1 MLEMTFQI
9 IFLGSPL
16 LLAAIAQG
24 LCIKYDWLSRLR
36 RPIDFGK
43 SYKGKRI
50 FGDHKTWRGVTI
62 NVFFCSLGAEK
73 HIDCHSPINVFFCS
87 LGAIIQAWLQS
98 KGDLPQWLFLLDYKS
113 QALTIGIL
121 IGFGM
126 TVGELPNSFLKR
138 RFGIPPGKSRAGPL
152 GVAFFISDQVD
163 LTIGIWVF
171 LFFLIR
177 PSLWLVLWSL
187 LLTLALHLAVS
198 SVGYLLGMRKTL
210 V

>member
-1 MLEMTFQI
+1 MLEITSQI
-9 IFLGSPL
+9 LFLGSPL
-16 LLAAIAQG
+16 LLAGIAQG

-36 RPIDFGK
+36 RPLDLGRA
-43 SYKGKRI
+43 YKGKRI
-50 FGDHKTWRGVTI
+50 FGDHKTWRGLTI
-62 NVFFCSLGAEK
+62 NVL
-73 HIDCHSPINVFFCS
+73 FCS
-87 LGAIIQAWLQS
+87 LGAIIQAWLQG
-98 KGDLPQWLFLLDYKS
+98 KGVLPQWLFLLDYKS
-113 QALTIGIL
+113 HALTVGVL
-121 IGFGM
+121 IGLGM

-138 RFGIPPGKSRAGPL
+138 RFDIPPGKSREGPL
-152 GVAFFISDQVD
+152 GIAFFIYDQVD

-198 SVGYLLGMRKTL
+198 SVGYFLGMRKTL

>member
-1 MLEMTFQI
+1 MLEMTSQI
-9 IFLGSPL
+9 LFLGSPL

-36 RPIDFGK
+36 RPLDLGRV
-43 SYKGKRI
+43 YKGKRI
-50 FGDHKTWRGVTI
+50 FGDHKTWRGLAI
-62 NVFFCSLGAEK
+62 NVL
-73 HIDCHSPINVFFCS
+73 FCS
-87 LGAIIQAWLQS
+87 LGAIIQAWLQG
-98 KGDLPQWLFLLDYKS
+98 KGVLPQWLFLLDYES
-113 QALTIGIL
+113 HALTVGVL
-121 IGFGM
+121 IGLGM

-138 RFGIPPGKSRAGPL
+138 RFEIPPGKSREGPL
-152 GVAFFISDQVD
+152 GIAFFIYDQVD

>member
-9 IFLGSPL
+9 LFLGSPL

-43 SYKGKRI
+43 SYKGERI
-50 FGDHKTWRGVTI
+50 FGDHKTWRGLII
-62 NVFFCSLGAEK
+62 NVL
-73 HIDCHSPINVFFCS
+73 FCS

-138 RFGIPPGKSRAGPL
+138 RFGIPPGKSREGPL

>member
-1 MLEMTFQI
+1 MLEMTSQI
-9 IFLGSPL
+9 LFLGSPL

-36 RPIDFGK
+36 RPLDLGRV
-43 SYKGKRI
+43 YKGKRI
-50 FGDHKTWRGVTI
+50 FGDHKTWRGLAI
-62 NVFFCSLGAEK
+62 NVL
-73 HIDCHSPINVFFCS
+73 FCS
-87 LGAIIQAWLQS
+87 LGAIIQAWLQG
-98 KGDLPQWLFLLDYKS
+98 KGVLPQWLFLLDYES
-113 QALTIGIL
+113 HALTVGVL
-121 IGFGM
+121 IGLGM

-138 RFGIPPGKSRAGPL
+138 RFDIPPGKSREGPL
-152 GVAFFISDQVD
+152 GIAFFIYDQVD

-198 SVGYLLGMRKTL
+198 IVGYLLGMRKTL

>member
-9 IFLGSPL
+9 LFLGSPL

-36 RPIDFGK
+36 RPLDLGRV
-43 SYKGKRI
+43 YKGKRI
-50 FGDHKTWRGVTI
+50 FGDHKTWRGLAI
-62 NVFFCSLGAEK
+62 NVLFC
-73 HIDCHSPINVFFCS
+73 P
-87 LGAIIQAWLQS
+87 LGAIIQAWLQG
-98 KGDLPQWLFLLDYKS
+98 KGVLPQWLFLLDYES
-113 QALTIGIL
+113 HALTVGVL
-121 IGFGM
+121 IGLGM

-138 RFGIPPGKSRAGPL
+138 RFDIPPGKSREGPL
-152 GVAFFISDQVD
+152 GIAFFIYDQVD

>member
-1 MLEMTFQI
+1 MLEMTSQNL
-9 IFLGSPL
+9 FLGSPL

-36 RPIDFGK
+36 RPLDLGRV
-43 SYKGKRI
+43 YKGKRI
-50 FGDHKTWRGVTI
+50 FGDHKTWRGLTI
-62 NVFFCSLGAEK
+62 NVL
-73 HIDCHSPINVFFCS
+73 FCS
-87 LGAIIQAWLQS
+87 LGAIIQAWLQG
-98 KGDLPQWLFLLDYKS
+98 KGVLPQWLFLLDYES
-113 QALTIGIL
+113 HALTVGVL
-121 IGFGM
+121 IGLGM

-138 RFGIPPGKSRAGPL
+138 RFDIPPGKSREGPL
-152 GVAFFISDQVD
+152 GIAFFIYDQVD

>member
-9 IFLGSPL
+9 LFLGSPL

-36 RPIDFGK
+36 RPLDLGRA
-43 SYKGKRI
+43 YKGIRI
-50 FGDHKTWRGVTI
+50 FGDHKTWRGLTI
-62 NVFFCSLGAEK
+62 NVL
-73 HIDCHSPINVFFCS
+73 FCS
-87 LGAIIQAWLQS
+87 LGAIIQAWLQG
-98 KGDLPQWLFLLDYKS
+98 KGVLPQWLFLLDYES
-113 QALTIGIL
+113 HALTVGVL
-121 IGFGM
+121 IGLGM

-138 RFGIPPGKSRAGPL
+138 RFEIPPGKSREGPL
-152 GVAFFISDQVD
+152 GIAFFIYDQVD